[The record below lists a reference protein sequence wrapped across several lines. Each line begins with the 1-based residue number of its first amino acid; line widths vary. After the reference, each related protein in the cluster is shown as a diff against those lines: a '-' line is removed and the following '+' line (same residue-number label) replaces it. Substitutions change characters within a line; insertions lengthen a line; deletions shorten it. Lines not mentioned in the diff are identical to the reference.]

1 MVNNDINWYYVN
13 PRSTLKLFESIY
25 RLLYSI
31 INKHPITFMIM
42 FCIYIICLFILFA
55 YLYIIKLDNKIIY
68 YQFMKNNFDMNFI
81 N

>member
-31 INKHPITFMIM
+31 FNKHTILRLKSFNIQKIKNEVE
-42 FCIYIICLFILFA
+42 IYSI
-55 YLYIIKLDNKIIY
+55 
-68 YQFMKNNFDMNFI
+68 
-81 N
+81 